1 MGPLRLATK
10 QFQEDNQDIL
20 NSELLGLDAIVSQLD
35 PSVFVWYKKSQLN
48 GWSYTCIDDF
58 LSRGNN
64 FF

>member
-48 GWSYTCIDDF
+48 GWLYTCIDDF

>member
-20 NSELLGLDAIVSQLD
+20 NSELLGLGAIVSQLD

-48 GWSYTCIDDF
+48 GWLYTCIDDF
-58 LSRGNN
+58 LFRGNN